1 MAIDGIDTNQE
12 AVWLTKYTVPK
23 MNDSTLSMINQTGK
37 MGQMSVGNESRS
49 SDFSS
54 IHTFFEKKA
63 VDKPAFMK
71 NGSSRP
77 NSSYFNDYDYD

>member
-1 MAIDGIDTNQE
+1 
-12 AVWLTKYTVPK
+12 
-23 MNDSTLSMINQTGK
+23 
-37 MGQMSVGNESRS
+37 MSVCNDTKS

-77 NSSYFNDYDYD
+77 DNSGDFNDYNYE